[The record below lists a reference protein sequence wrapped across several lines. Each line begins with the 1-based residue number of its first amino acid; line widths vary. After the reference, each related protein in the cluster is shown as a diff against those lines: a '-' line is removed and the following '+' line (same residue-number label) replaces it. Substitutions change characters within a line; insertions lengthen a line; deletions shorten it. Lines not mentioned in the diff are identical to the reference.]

1 MVSSNLKKQF
11 EAIVVKGVA
20 PLGRLGITP
29 NMITILGVFV
39 SAVAAWTIVI
49 SGGESGYLVTAGT
62 LLLLSGFLDAI
73 DGTLARTTGKV
84 TTFGGFFDSV
94 CDRYSDA
101 IVLASVIISG
111 LCDPFW
117 GFAALIGSMMV
128 SYSRSRAEAAGVK
141 MAGVG
146 FAERAER
153 MIFLALAIYA
163 ASYNPVYL
171 DYGVIALALLTNF
184 TVLQRSS
191 YFYDKVCSR

>member
-20 PLGRLGITP
+20 PLRKLGITP
-29 NMITILGVFV
+29 NMITVLGVIV
-39 SAVAAWTIVI
+39 SVLAAWALATY
-49 SGGESGYLVTAGT
+49 SGDSGNLVTAGT

-73 DGTLARTTGKV
+73 DGTLARATGKV
-84 TTFGGFFDSV
+84 TRFGGFFDSV

-101 IVLASVIISG
+101 IVLASVIYSG

-128 SYSRSRAEAAGVK
+128 SYSRSRAEAASVK

-146 FAERAER
+146 LAERAER

-163 ASYNPVYL
+163 ATINLIYL
-171 DYGVIALALLTNF
+171 NYGVIILALLANF

-191 YFYDKVCSR
+191 YFYNQVR

>member
-29 NMITILGVFV
+29 NMITVLGVIV
-39 SAVAAWTIVI
+39 SALAAWTLATY
-49 SGGESGYLVTAGT
+49 SGDSGNLVTAGT

-73 DGTLARTTGKV
+73 DGTLARAIGKV
-84 TTFGGFFDSV
+84 TRFGGFFDSV

-101 IVLASVIISG
+101 IVLASVIYSG

-117 GFAALIGSMMV
+117 GFAALIGAMMV

-146 FAERAER
+146 LAERAER

-163 ASYNPVYL
+163 ATINLIYL
-171 DYGVIALALLTNF
+171 NYGVIILALLANF

-191 YFYDKVCSR
+191 YFFNQVK

>member
-29 NMITILGVFV
+29 NMITVLGVIV
-39 SAVAAWTIVI
+39 SGLAAWTLATY
-49 SGGESGYLVTAGT
+49 SGDSGNLVTAGT

-73 DGTLARTTGKV
+73 DGTLARAIGKV
-84 TTFGGFFDSV
+84 TRFGGFFDSV

-101 IVLASVIISG
+101 LVLASVIYSG

-146 FAERAER
+146 LAERAER
-153 MIFLALAIYA
+153 MIFLALAIYVA
-163 ASYNPVYL
+163 TINLIYL
-171 DYGVIALALLTNF
+171 NYGVIMLALLANF

-191 YFYDKVCSR
+191 YFFNQVK

>member
-20 PLGRLGITP
+20 PLGRLGVTP
-29 NMITILGVFV
+29 NMITVLGVIV
-39 SAVAAWTIVI
+39 SAFAAWAIASY
-49 SGGESGYLVTAGT
+49 SGDTGNLVTAGT

-73 DGTLARTTGKV
+73 DGTLARATGKV
-84 TTFGGFFDSV
+84 TRFGGFFDSL

-101 IVLASVIISG
+101 IVLSSVIYSG

-128 SYSRSRAEAAGVK
+128 SYSRSRAEASGVK

-146 FAERAER
+146 LAERAER
-153 MIFLALAIYA
+153 MIFLALALYA
-163 ASYNPVYL
+163 ATVNLDYL
-171 DYGVIALALLTNF
+171 NYGVIILAILANF

-191 YFYDKVCSR
+191 YFFNQVQ

>member
-20 PLGRLGITP
+20 PLGKLGITP
-29 NMITILGVFV
+29 NMITVLGVIV
-39 SAVAAWTIVI
+39 SAMAAWAIVTY
-49 SGGESGYLVTAGT
+49 SGDSGNLTTAGT

-73 DGTLARTTGKV
+73 DGTLARATGKV
-84 TTFGGFFDSV
+84 TRFGGFFDSV

-101 IVLASVIISG
+101 IVLASVIFSG

-146 FAERAER
+146 LAERAER

-163 ASYNPVYL
+163 ATIDLTYL
-171 DYGVIALALLTNF
+171 NYGIIILALLANF

-191 YFYDKVCSR
+191 YFFNQVK